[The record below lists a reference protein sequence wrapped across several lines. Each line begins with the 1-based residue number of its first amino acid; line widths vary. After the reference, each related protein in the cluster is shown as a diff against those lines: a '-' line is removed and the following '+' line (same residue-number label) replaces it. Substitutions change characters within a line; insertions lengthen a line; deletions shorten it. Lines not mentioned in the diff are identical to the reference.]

1 MGASPSLTGRL
12 RLYSGGDRNVA
23 DAILEEIFPRLREIA
38 ARRLSRERIQPPV
51 TPTELIGETWL
62 SSLHRGRW
70 VIANREHFFSIAGM
84 AMEHVLI
91 DMARK
96 RLAQRRGKGAMHVS
110 IEEISPSQQPAAA
123 DAEEI
128 LAIAMLLGKL
138 ESSDAKSAFV
148 VRMHYIAG
156 FSLQEIAEHSG
167 WTLRQ
172 VRHRWEKGKIWL
184 ATRLSTRRQ
193 QFLPGSRA
201 QGV

>member
-1 MGASPSLTGRL
+1 MEAATSLTGRL

-38 ARRLSRERIQPPV
+38 ARRLSRERSSPPV

-70 VIANREHFFSIAGM
+70 SIANREHFFAIAGL

-96 RLAQRRGKGAMHVS
+96 RLAQRRGQGAFQLS
-110 IEEISPSQQPAAA
+110 LEEISTSQQPAAA
-123 DAEEI
+123 DAEEV
-128 LAIAMLLGKL
+128 LVIAMLLGKL
-138 ESSDAKSAFV
+138 ETLDAKSAFV
-148 VRMHYIAG
+148 VRMHYVAG
-156 FSLQEIAEHSG
+156 FSLQEIAEHTG

-184 ATRLSTRRQ
+184 ASRLSTRKRQ
-193 QFLPGSRA
+193 FKHSS
-201 QGV
+201 

>member
-1 MGASPSLTGRL
+1 MDVATSLTGRL

-23 DAILEEIFPRLREIA
+23 DAILQEIFPRLREIA
-38 ARRLSRERIQPPV
+38 ARRLSRERFSPAV

-70 VIANREHFFSIAGM
+70 VIANREHFFAIAGL

-91 DMARK
+91 GMARK
-96 RLAQRRGKGAMHVS
+96 RLARRRGQGALHLS
-110 IEEISPSQQPAAA
+110 IDEIAPSQQPVSAN
-123 DAEEI
+123 AEEI

-138 ESSDAKSAFV
+138 ESSDAKAAFV
-148 VRMHYIAG
+148 VRMHYVAG

-172 VRHRWEKGKIWL
+172 VRHRWEKGKVWL
-184 ATRLSTRRQ
+184 ASRLSTRKRQ
-193 QFLPGSRA
+193 FGNSVSA
-201 QGV
+201 N